1 MMKTFYV
8 LAWIL
13 LALTAAVSISV
24 GYFDAITMVVLSL
37 VAVSLVY
44 ALALWSAIRTTPDM
58 MPKVFD
64 RNDEVIRRRKPSR
77 R

>member
-13 LALTAAVSISV
+13 LALTAAVSFSM

-44 ALALWSAIRTTPDM
+44 ALALWSAISTTPDM

-64 RNDEVIRRRKPSR
+64 RNDELIRRRKP
-77 R
+77 